1 MKTGSA
7 RFLAGFPQ
15 REISSIILV
24 EEGIFFV
31 FFFTAI
37 VSMGKAHFNQIDASG
52 A

>member
-7 RFLAGFPQ
+7 HFLAGFPQ
-15 REISSIILV
+15 REISRIILV
-24 EEGIFFV
+24 KEGIF

-37 VSMGKAHFNQIDASG
+37 VSMGKAQFNQIDASR